1 MPLSSP
7 NLDDRTFEQL
17 LEEARRQ
24 LRQSCPQWTDLSP
37 SDPGIVL
44 LELFAHL
51 TEVMIYRLNRLPEK
65 AYVEFLRLMG
75 VKITPPSAAG
85 VTLRFSLSREQ
96 EGAVEIPRGTRIT
109 LERPG
114 TGTEPPVF
122 VITRTATIKPG
133 TTSTD
138 ALAYHCDMIEAEL
151 AGTGTGLPGQSL
163 TARRPPLVAPGGEG
177 LELTVGVTATA
188 EELSARARALE
199 FNGQA
204 FRIWREVETFTDL
217 GSDRFVYIVDR
228 ATGTITFAPAIQ
240 MMSEG
245 GELNQTPETLAE
257 VPAAGREIRLWYC
270 RGGGVEGN
278 VAAGTLTKL
287 KDTIPMVS
295 VTNPEAA
302 TGGRPAETLQNVLL
316 RGPQELHSLRR
327 AVTASD
333 FELVARQSA
342 GAVARAHACTQAALW
357 FHAAPGTVEVLLVP
371 FLPMEMRLTRQVT
384 TENLKRQETDEARQ
398 RVAEALNERRP
409 LGTTCLVNWVRYK
422 TVGIRARA
430 VVHRGENPDA
440 VRTRVLDRL
449 HQTIN
454 PLPTPLNS
462 TGWRF
467 GQPMR
472 VSDVYDI
479 MLAEPGVSYVDRVSL
494 IVDEVPEKAVRSLA
508 ADAYQNRTWY
518 AGARDVLYRSLND
531 GDGWEVA
538 GRFPHEEI
546 DAIRVHSMRPGLL
559 AVSVRFTGGTAGS
572 KVYLSED
579 CGETW
584 RMEAETAFTIE
595 DMAWM
600 TRDGVAVLMLATDL
614 GLYELSLEKNASPI
628 QVLVD
633 PSNQQLGFYAITT
646 ARSIRGAVNVA
657 VAARGAGGIFL
668 SRDSGKPRTFT
679 NIGLK
684 GQDVRTL
691 EVRQDG
697 PRSFLWAG
705 AYAAG
710 NEPGQ
715 GCFSWEL
722 RLESDPPEGW
732 VTYQRNWKGG
742 SCRAITF
749 QGSKVLAGTYY
760 AGVLVLDTKE
770 REPQWIAPAI
780 ESGLTVRDVGR
791 FHPVEAL
798 AVNPAET
805 LVLAGGPEG
814 IHRTGDGGVRYA
826 YSSRREFGDK
836 VALPETW
843 LFCSGQHE
851 ITVVGEDEAE

>member
-1 MPLSSP
+1 MPLSAP

-17 LEEARRQ
+17 LEEARRR
-24 LRQSCPQWTDLSP
+24 LRQSCPEWTDLSP
-37 SDPGIVL
+37 SDPGMVL

-65 AYVEFLRLMG
+65 AYVEFLRLLG

-85 VTLRFSLSREQ
+85 VALRFTLSRAQ
-96 EGAVEIPRGTRIT
+96 ESAVEIPRGTRVT

-114 TGTEPPVF
+114 AGAEAPVF
-122 VITRTATIKPG
+122 VTARTAVIKPG
-133 TTSTD
+133 ATEAD
-138 ALAYHCDMIEAEL
+138 ALAYHCDMIEAEA
-151 AGTGTGLPGQSL
+151 AGTGTGLPGQSV
-163 TARRPPLVAPGGEG
+163 TARRPPVVAPGVEG
-177 LELTVGVTATA
+177 LDLTVGVRA
-188 EELSARARALE
+188 EPGELSARARALE
-199 FNGQA
+199 HGGQPY
-204 FRIWREVETFTDL
+204 RIWREVESFTDL
-217 GSDRFVYIVDR
+217 GSDRFVYVVDR
-228 ATGTITFAPAIQ
+228 ATGTVTFAPAVQ
-240 MMSEG
+240 LTSEA
-245 GELNQTPETLAE
+245 GELGRAAETLAE

-270 RGGGVEGN
+270 RGGGSEGN
-278 VAAGTLTKL
+278 VAANTLTKF
-287 KDTIPMVS
+287 KDPIPGVS

-327 AVTASD
+327 AVTAHD
-333 FELVARQSA
+333 FELAAEQSS
-342 GAVARAHACTQAALW
+342 GAVARARAFTQAALW
-357 FHAAPGTVEVLLVP
+357 EHAAPGTVEVLLVP
-371 FLPMEMRLTRQVT
+371 FLPMEMRLARQVT
-384 TENLKRQETDEARQ
+384 AENLKRQETDEARL
-398 RVAEALNERRP
+398 RVAETLNERRP

-422 TVGIRARA
+422 MVGVKARA

-440 VRTRVLDRL
+440 VRARVLDRL

-467 GQPMR
+467 GQPVR

-479 MLAEPGVSYVDRVSL
+479 MLAESGVSYVDRVSL
-494 IVDEVPEKAVRSLA
+494 IVDEVPEKRVRALA
-508 ADAYQNRTWY
+508 ADAFQPRTWY
-518 AGARDVLYRSLND
+518 AGAGPLVHRSLND

-546 DAIRVHSMRPGLL
+546 DAVKVHPARPGLL
-559 AVSVRFTGGTAGS
+559 AASARFTGGTAGS

-584 RMEAETAFTIE
+584 RTAAETAFTVE

-600 TRDGVAVLMLATDL
+600 TREGVPVLLLATDL
-614 GLYELSLEKNASPI
+614 GLYELAVATGASPL

-646 ARSIRGAVNVA
+646 GRGVRGAVNVA

-668 SRDSGKPRTFT
+668 SKESGKPRTFT
-679 NIGLK
+679 NIGLH
-684 GQDVRTL
+684 GQDVRVL

-697 PRSFLWAG
+697 PHSYLWAG

-710 NEPGQ
+710 NEPGK
-715 GCFSWEL
+715 GCFSWQL
-722 RLESDPPEGW
+722 RAESDPPEGW
-732 VTYQRNWKGG
+732 VGYARNWKGG
-742 SCRAITF
+742 SCRALAF
-749 QGSKVLAGTYY
+749 QGSRVLAGTFS
-760 AGVLVLDTKE
+760 AGVLVLDTSE
-770 REPQWIAPAI
+770 REPRWIAPEI
-780 ESGLTVRDVGR
+780 ESRLPTRDVGR

-798 AVNPAET
+798 AANPQGT
-805 LVLAGGPEG
+805 LAMAGGPEG
-814 IHRTGDGGVRYA
+814 IYRSTDGGVRYEP
-826 YSSRREFGDK
+826 SSRREFTDK

-843 LFCSGQHE
+843 LFCSWQHE